1 MTDVRI
7 QKRPVVRPPAR
18 SRPTWPLLFFI
29 FCAVV
34 SIGIGAYFRWAIY
47 DTMQT
52 EADAGYF
59 FHVTSSFFTLWA
71 DPGSENMGPIY
82 VWATLYL
89 ALEQVGIQP
98 DPLWGIL
105 INSGL
110 VVAALHLFYRYA
122 WRFYALTANQAKW
135 LALLMGSNGVMMMS
149 AGIHMRDAFLIFLT
163 TVAVTL
169 YGRPFN
175 QWPIRFPGSR
185 VAVLA
190 GLSFLSY
197 ICRVESAVVPVMV
210 AMVAIYAFGMRR
222 LDVRIRII
230 VLVLG
235 GSALLF
241 VFTLL
246 IDFNTLYTDFVS
258 RNYDSYRELSES
270 ETDTGSAALYLLYQL
285 PGYISVVVGSLQM
298 LFIKIPAWA
307 NIWRGSYDFYMALA
321 AIQML
326 VVAPL
331 AISTMLASIYRRYS
345 DQVMFH
351 VLATVALLAM
361 VSLTSIQVRHFAVL
375 YPSLMLLVV
384 LWRRET
390 KGKREI
396 WSLATAIG
404 LGSLV
409 GSINLYFWL
418 ASLF

>member
-1 MTDVRI
+1 M
-7 QKRPVVRPPAR
+7 
-18 SRPTWPLLFFI
+18 
-29 FCAVV
+29 
-34 SIGIGAYFRWAIY
+34 IGAYFRSATY

-59 FHVTSSFFTLWA
+59 FEVSSSFFMLIV

-82 VWATLYL
+82 LWATLYR

-110 VVAALHLFYRYA
+110 VVAALYLFYRYA
-122 WRFYALTANQAKW
+122 WRFYALTAHQAKW
-135 LALLMGSNGVMMMS
+135 LALLMGSNGVLMMS
-149 AGIHMRDAFLIFLT
+149 AGIHLRDSFLIFLT
-163 TVAVTL
+163 TIAVIL

-197 ICRVESAVVPVMV
+197 LCRVESAMVPIMV

-222 LDVRIRII
+222 LDVRIRMA

-235 GSALLF
+235 GSALF
-241 VFTLL
+241 FAFSRL
-246 IDFNTLYTDFVS
+246 IDFNAFYSDFVG
-258 RNYDSYRELSES
+258 RNHESYRELSERES
-270 ETDTGSAALYLLYQL
+270 DAGSVALYLLYQL
-285 PGYISVVVGSLQM
+285 PGYISAFAGSLQT
-298 LFIKIPAWA
+298 LFIKIPAWL
-307 NIWRGSYDFYMALA
+307 NIGRGSYDFYLALA

-331 AISTMLASIYRRYS
+331 AVSTMLASIYRRYN
-345 DQVMFH
+345 DRVMFH
-351 VLATVALLAM
+351 VLATVVLLVM
-361 VSLTSIQVRHFAVL
+361 VALTSIQVRHFAVL

-390 KGKREI
+390 KGKHEI
-396 WSLATAIG
+396 WSMATAIG
-404 LGSLV
+404 LGLLV
-409 GSINLYFWL
+409 GSVNLYVWL